1 MGPAFAGTT
10 AGDSL
15 LYNSQASATEANFG
29 QQTPCIAERGFA
41 ILALAAPVA
50 NGPRKGLSP
59 PNIVMPHNL
68 TSCPRHA
75 DAGRIRKEGYS

>member
-1 MGPAFAGTT
+1 MRHWAQG
-10 AGDSL
+10 
-15 LYNSQASATEANFG
+15 SATEANL
-29 QQTPCIAERGFA
+29 TPCIAERGFA

-59 PNIVMPHNL
+59 PNIVFTHNL

-75 DAGRIRKEGYS
+75 DAGRIRKEGYL